1 MTPIASLHQEQSEWA
16 RNAAAFLHLAI
27 TERRL
32 AINARRLAANAETAD
47 DAKHYR
53 AEARRLWERAKW
65 HVSEARIHQQLGAR
79 HG

>member
-16 RNAAAFLHLAI
+16 RNADAFLHLAI

-32 AINARRLAANAETAD
+32 ALRARRLAANAETAD
-47 DAKHYR
+47 DANHYR
-53 AEARRLWERAKW
+53 AEARRLWERARW